1 VATQTISLPGPI
13 SPHTSIWSTAQQ
25 AKETSYH
32 SWTSL
37 RGLVPVFDEFHIL
50 EEVGA
55 IMEQGVQELD
65 AQQTFITIPFKLLFA
80 NR

>member
-1 VATQTISLPGPI
+1 M
-13 SPHTSIWSTAQQ
+13 
-25 AKETSYH
+25 
-32 SWTSL
+32 
-37 RGLVPVFDEFHIL
+37 PVFDEFHIL

-55 IMEQGVQELD
+55 IMEQVDRFSTTVSATNSLISFFQGVQELD